1 LSSPVCFSEPART
14 VLFRINPRIEKAI
27 VMPSRNTVVRSMH
40 DVGLAAWFGGA
51 LMGAVGLNGATAQAR
66 SSAEGLKLASLGWRR
81 WFPVELLAI
90 IAHGIGGVG
99 LILSNK
105 ERLKNQ
111 AESRTNTMV
120 KLGLTG
126 AALATTAAS
135 GVLGKVIENR
145 ASEGAEGI
153 TEPSPDASP
162 ELSGAQRAQKVL
174 QWLTPAL
181 TVVMIILGA
190 QQGEQ
195 QRPVKGLFETTARMF
210 RR

>member
-1 LSSPVCFSEPART
+1 
-14 VLFRINPRIEKAI
+14 
-27 VMPSRNTVVRSMH
+27 MPSRNTVVRSMH

-66 SSAEGLKLASLGWRR
+66 SSAEGLKLASIGWRR

-90 IAHGIGGVG
+90 IVHGIGGVG

-120 KLGLTG
+120 KLWVTG
-126 AALATTAAS
+126 AALATTATS
-135 GVLGKVIENR
+135 GVLGMVIENR
-145 ASEGAEGI
+145 SSEGAEGI
-153 TEPSPDASP
+153 TEPSADASP
-162 ELSGAQRAQKVL
+162 ELSSAQRAQKVL